1 VQRGKILQKI
11 EFLSLKPFK
20 SMHFKKFS
28 FNFAKLKT
36 KNRMEGSSIRWIL
49 VLFTVTLLAMGAC
62 AEQVDIEAEKAKIQS
77 VLDQLVQAWET
88 EDMEMISKIWAHDED
103 MVIFSVYAGADRFV
117 GGEAYKEFYIEWL
130 EAVENIDV
138 SVRDQ
143 VIKVNASGN
152 TAWFSEIEDWNW
164 VA

>member
-1 VQRGKILQKI
+1 
-11 EFLSLKPFK
+11 
-20 SMHFKKFS
+20 M
-28 FNFAKLKT
+28 
-36 KNRMEGSSIRWIL
+36 RWIL
-49 VLFTVTLLAMGAC
+49 ILFVVVILAINGC
-62 AEQVDIEAEKAKIQS
+62 AEKVDIEAEKAQVQS

-88 EDMEMISKIWAHDED
+88 EDVEMLSKIFAADV
-103 MVIFSVYAGADRFV
+103 VIFSVYAGTDRFV
-117 GGEAYKEFYIEWL
+117 GWEAYKEFYIKWF

-164 VA
+164 VAQGEPASVEGVRGTGVLEKRDGNWVIVQAHFSVPVAE